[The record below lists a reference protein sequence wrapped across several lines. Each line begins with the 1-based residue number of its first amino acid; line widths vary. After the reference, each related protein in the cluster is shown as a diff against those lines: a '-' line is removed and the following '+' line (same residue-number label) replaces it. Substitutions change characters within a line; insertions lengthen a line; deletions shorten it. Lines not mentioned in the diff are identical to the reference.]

1 MSKRFSIL
9 PALLL
14 GATIIPGSA
23 QAQKEGRPTIN
34 VKSVELL
41 HERSDGLSKLVLI
54 GTNGRK
60 HLLPDGTFRSESGA
74 MIIVLDGRITSVAAP
89 RGERVEVE
97 SVQLGRG
104 GTISLI
110 GTERTGIK
118 IGESSIGPISD
129 GKYTTREGAMIIIQN
144 GAITQASIE

>member
-1 MSKRFSIL
+1 MSTRFSIL

-54 GTNGRK
+54 GTNGSK
-60 HLLPDGTFRSESGA
+60 HMLPDGTFRSESGA
-74 MIIVLDGRITSVAAP
+74 MLIVLDGRITGVAAP
-89 RGERVEVE
+89 RGERVE
-97 SVQLGRG
+97 
-104 GTISLI
+104 
-110 GTERTGIK
+110 
-118 IGESSIGPISD
+118 GE
-129 GKYTTREGAMIIIQN
+129 
-144 GAITQASIE
+144 